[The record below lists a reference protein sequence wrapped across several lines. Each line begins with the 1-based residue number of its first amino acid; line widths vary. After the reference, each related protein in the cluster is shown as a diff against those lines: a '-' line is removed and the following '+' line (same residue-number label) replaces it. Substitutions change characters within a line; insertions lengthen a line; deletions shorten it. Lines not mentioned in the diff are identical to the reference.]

1 MHRLTCIDPFNQ
13 NYIRTMKQFYKVILL
28 AATSYC
34 CATAAYAQALDQLG
48 VKKGVQINGS
58 LSANTVAYNAA
69 GMDARRDPFNW
80 FLQGNLNISLFG
92 YSMPF
97 SFSYSNQSRQFSQPF
112 NRFQFAPS
120 YKWARAYLGTTSMTF
135 SNYTLAGHV
144 FEGAGVELSPGKW
157 RLAAMHGRLLKAV
170 PFDVTNKESY
180 NSAAFERKGYG
191 LKVGFEDKGNSYSV
205 SLFKAKDDPRSLA
218 FIPADA
224 TLNPKEN
231 VSAAVAIRQTIW
243 KRLFADVEYSLSAL
257 NRDVR
262 SEKSAAGSSTEGRYN
277 FLQSW
282 LAPTAT
288 TTYFDALQS
297 GIGFTGN
304 FYSIQLRYERVAPGY
319 TTLGAYNVINDL
331 RNITVAPTLQLFQGK
346 LNLAANAGVQDN
358 NLDGDKNSTTRRWV
372 GSGNLSFMP
381 NEKWM
386 LNTSYSNFSTFT
398 RVRPLTDPF
407 FNNPLDSL
415 NFYQVNTT
423 YNGMT
428 TYSFGSKEVK
438 HTVMTNLSYQKA
450 SDKQWQ
456 PQGEQ
461 QQISAFYTG
470 NLGYTF
476 NQVPRGFSL
485 TAGGNYYLQEAPDMR
500 TTFMGPSV
508 SASQLLMQKKLRLSA
523 SSAYNIT
530 QASVSGMSTKSN
542 VWNACLQASF
552 SPKVNEPTGASST
565 EKKKGI
571 NGKHSINGAINYL
584 NQSAVANRPAFSELT
599 ATVGYT
605 WSF

>member
-1 MHRLTCIDPFNQ
+1 
-13 NYIRTMKQFYKVILL
+13 MKHLIKPLL
-28 AATSYC
+28 SGFLSVSAVTTSYS
-34 CATAAYAQALDQLG
+34 QALDQLG

-58 LSANTVAYNAA
+58 VSANTVAYTAS
-69 GMDARRDPFNW
+69 GMEARRDPFNW

-97 SFSYSNQSRQFSQPF
+97 SFSYSNQNRNFSQPF

-120 YKWARAYLGTTSMTF
+120 YKWAKAYLGTTSMTF
-135 SNYTLAGHV
+135 SNYTLAGHL
-144 FEGAGVELSPGKW
+144 FDGAGVELSPGKW

-170 PFDVTNKESY
+170 PFDITNKESY

-191 LKVGFEDKGNSYSV
+191 LKAGYEDKGNSYSV
-205 SLFKAKDDPRSLA
+205 SLFKAKDNPGSLA
-218 FIPADA
+218 FIPVDA
-224 TLNPKEN
+224 TLSPKEN
-231 VSAAVAIRQTIW
+231 VSAAVAVRQTLW
-243 KRLFADVEYSLSAL
+243 KRLFADVEYSVSAL
-257 NRDVR
+257 NRDSR
-262 SEKSAAGSSTEGRYN
+262 SFKSIEDSSSSGRYN
-277 FLQSW
+277 FLKSW

-358 NLDGDKNSTTRRWV
+358 NLNGDKTSSTRRWV
-372 GSGNLSFMP
+372 GSANLSFMP

-386 LNTSYSNFSTFT
+386 LNTAYSNFSTFT
-398 RVRPLTDPF
+398 RVRPLIDPF

-423 YNGMT
+423 YNGMAA
-428 TYSFGSKEVK
+428 YNFGSKEVK

-456 PQGEQ
+456 PQSEQ
-461 QQISAFYTG
+461 QQVSAFYTG
-470 NLGYTF
+470 NIGYTY
-476 NQVPRGFSL
+476 NQVPKGFSL

-508 SASQLLMQKKLRLSA
+508 SASRLMMKKKLRLSA

-530 QASVSGMSTKSN
+530 QATLSGGTTESA
-542 VWNACLQASF
+542 VWNAGLQASF
-552 SPKVNEPTGASST
+552 MPGKNEPAAVLGA
-565 EKKKGI
+565 EKKMKGLNSKHAI
-571 NGKHSINGAINYL
+571 NAAINYL
-584 NQSAVANRPAFSELT
+584 NQSAVSNRPAFSELT
-599 ATVGYT
+599 ATVSYT